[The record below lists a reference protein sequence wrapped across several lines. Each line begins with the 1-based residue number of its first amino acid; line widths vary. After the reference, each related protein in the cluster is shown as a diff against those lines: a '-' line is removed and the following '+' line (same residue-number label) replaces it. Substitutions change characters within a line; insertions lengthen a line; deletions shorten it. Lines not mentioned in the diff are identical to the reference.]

1 MCNEYEQQASYALYA
16 SVMQGLGW
24 GMPTRESEQDLRQSA
39 GIRISDPGSVIRA
52 SGNGVALSEM
62 RFGFPPARPNSGP
75 VFNWRSEGRK
85 FADSNRCLIP
95 ATAFFEFTGTKSPKT
110 KHRFTLA
117 NAPMM
122 AIAAI
127 WKQPAPEAPP
137 CFAML
142 TTEPGPD
149 IAPYHDR
156 QVVIL
161 RPEEWP
167 HWIQLTKPE
176 AELLRPLP
184 AGSLAVETVRRPE
197 KAKPGK
203 RTEKTDLFG

>member
-1 MCNEYEQQASYALYA
+1 ML
-16 SVMQGLGW
+16 
-24 GMPTRESEQDLRQSA
+24 
-39 GIRISDPGSVIRA
+39 
-52 SGNGVALSEM
+52 
-62 RFGFPPARPNSGP
+62 FGFPPARPNSGP
-75 VFNWRSEGRK
+75 VFNWRSEGRN
-85 FADSNRCLIP
+85 FVDSNRCLIP

-117 NAPMM
+117 DSPMM

-127 WKQPAPEAPP
+127 WKQPSPEAPP
-137 CFAML
+137 CFTML

-149 IAPYHDR
+149 IVPYHDR
-156 QVVIL
+156 QVVVL
-161 RPEEWP
+161 RPAEWP
-167 HWIQLTKPE
+167 HWIQLSKPE